1 MASCSTLPFTYYF
14 HPVNFGHKFQPVFF
28 KVVDCRKLHTN
39 DWSWLWLSRFLFP
52 IFPRPTR
59 KYWFLLCCSGI
70 SLSLSLFFSFWNPLS
85 PRREGIK
92 EMFSQAKLILGAIS
106 IIRLAFPV
114 IRCRPSDRTLDGG
127 WVLEHTPPPLNLR
140 KRAPSEHTKA
150 CRTAEEIVGKIG

>member
-1 MASCSTLPFTYYF
+1 MTLTLALFISHFSDLLENTGFCFAVPE
-14 HPVNFGHKFQPVFF
+14 
-28 KVVDCRKLHTN
+28 
-39 DWSWLWLSRFLFP
+39 FL
-52 IFPRPTR
+52 
-59 KYWFLLCCSGI
+59 

-85 PRREGIK
+85 LRREGIK

-140 KRAPSEHTKA
+140 KRAPSEHTRA

>member
-1 MASCSTLPFTYYF
+1 MTLT
-14 HPVNFGHKFQPVFF
+14 
-28 KVVDCRKLHTN
+28 LA
-39 DWSWLWLSRFLFP
+39 LF
-52 IFPRPTR
+52 ISHFSD
-59 KYWFLLCCSGI
+59 LLENSGFCI
-70 SLSLSLFFSFWNPLS
+70 AVPEFLSLSLFFSFWNPLS

-140 KRAPSEHTKA
+140 KRAPSEHSKA

>member
-1 MASCSTLPFTYYF
+1 MTLT
-14 HPVNFGHKFQPVFF
+14 
-28 KVVDCRKLHTN
+28 LA
-39 DWSWLWLSRFLFP
+39 LF
-52 IFPRPTR
+52 ISHFSE
-59 KYWFLLCCSGI
+59 LLENTGFCFAVPEF
-70 SLSLSLFFSFWNPLS
+70 LSLSLFSFWNPLS

>member
-1 MASCSTLPFTYYF
+1 MTLTLALFISHFSELLENTGF
-14 HPVNFGHKFQPVFF
+14 CF
-28 KVVDCRKLHTN
+28 VVPE
-39 DWSWLWLSRFLFP
+39 FL
-52 IFPRPTR
+52 
-59 KYWFLLCCSGI
+59 
-70 SLSLSLFFSFWNPLS
+70 SLSLSRSLFFSFWNPLS

-140 KRAPSEHTKA
+140 KRAPSEHSKV

>member
-1 MASCSTLPFTYYF
+1 MTLT
-14 HPVNFGHKFQPVFF
+14 
-28 KVVDCRKLHTN
+28 LA
-39 DWSWLWLSRFLFP
+39 LF
-52 IFPRPTR
+52 ISHFSD
-59 KYWFLLCCSGI
+59 LLENTGFCFAVPEF
-70 SLSLSLFFSFWNPLS
+70 LSLSLFFSFWNPLS

-114 IRCRPSDRTLDGG
+114 IPCRPSNRTLDGG
-127 WVLEHTPPPLNLR
+127 WVLEHTPPPLKLR

>member
-1 MASCSTLPFTYYF
+1 MTLT
-14 HPVNFGHKFQPVFF
+14 
-28 KVVDCRKLHTN
+28 LA
-39 DWSWLWLSRFLFP
+39 LF
-52 IFPRPTR
+52 ISHFSD
-59 KYWFLLCCSGI
+59 LLENTDFCFAVPEF
-70 SLSLSLFFSFWNPLS
+70 LSLSLFFSFWNHLS